1 MKIPLFG
8 VHVWLLIVVQTA
20 AFAQEYTRIEM
31 YTTLMRGEDKHA
43 RNLRYKLSMQDDGNL
58 VIYQFANQKLTP
70 IWASGTNNKGGDKA
84 IFQADG
90 NFVLY
95 DFDKRPIWAS
105 NTMGRGAYMLLQND
119 GNLVMYDK
127 QDKYVWSTKPI
138 VRIEAPPTTERLIKK
153 GDYLAKG
160 ASAVA
165 TNKKYW
171 LTMQEDGNLVLYKQG
186 KAIWA
191 TGTNGKPVK
200 ECIFQDDGNF
210 VLYDVNNNPVWASNT
225 ERRGNH
231 MVLQNDGNLV
241 IYDVVRKPIWS
252 TDTWER

>member
-1 MKIPLFG
+1 
-8 VHVWLLIVVQTA
+8 
-20 AFAQEYTRIEM
+20 M

-70 IWASGTNNKGGDKA
+70 IWSTGTNNKGGDKA

-105 NTMGRGAYMLLQND
+105 NTKGRGAYMLLQND
-119 GNLVMYDK
+119 GNLVMYDR

-138 VRIEAPPTTERLIKK
+138 VRIEAPPATERLIKK
-153 GDYLAKG
+153 GDYIAKG

-171 LTMQEDGNLVLYKQG
+171 LTMQDDGNLVLYKQG

-210 VLYDVNNNPVWASNT
+210 VLYDVNDNPVWASNT

-241 IYDVVRKPIWS
+241 IYDVVRKPIWN